1 MPVPLTESSRRL
13 VVVSHSREVG
23 GAEVYLENL
32 FRYLTHEAKDRWQPE
47 LILRRDAAVDSLAA
61 SVAEWA
67 PVERLDFGR
76 PSDLSRITSRLRGA
90 ALVHLNL
97 SFPTG
102 KYPFGVA
109 LLARALGRPLLVTHH
124 LALRVGPPWRQ
135 LMQWL
140 GHNAQ
145 HISVSRHS
153 ASVLAIEYAY
163 SLDRIE
169 VIHNGVDP
177 ELFHPATPEQR
188 SQLRRSAGE
197 KFNGQPWDD
206 HVLLACTVARLSRQK
221 GLFDLVESAAELVK
235 ESPNLKM
242 VILGEGE
249 LRRSLRE
256 RINALGLQQQ
266 LILAGNLPRTQ
277 VAEWL
282 AACDLFV
289 LPSRY
294 EGGPAT
300 ALMEAMACACA
311 VVATDVSGTSEIVTD
326 DSLALLVPPQDPL
339 ALATAMRRLLA
350 DPKLRTNLAAKAR
363 EKVLAEFTVE
373 ACMRRTEEVLERV
386 VSQGRLP
393 SPLG

>member
-1 MPVPLTESSRRL
+1 MPVPLTESPRRI

-47 LILRRDAAVDSLAA
+47 LILRRDAGVDSLAA

-76 PSDLSRITSRLRGA
+76 PSDLSRIASRLRGA
-90 ALVHLNL
+90 SLVHLNL

-135 LMQWL
+135 LMRWM
-140 GHNAQ
+140 GRNAQ

-153 ASVLAIEYAY
+153 ASVLAIDYGY
-163 SLDRIE
+163 SLERIE

-177 ELFHPATPEQR
+177 ELFHPATPDER
-188 SQLRRSAGE
+188 SRLRRTAGE
-197 KFNGQPWDD
+197 RYGGEPWDD
-206 HVLLACTVARLSRQK
+206 QVLLACTVARLSRQK
-221 GLFDLVESAAELVK
+221 GLFDLVEAAAELVK
-235 ESPNLKM
+235 DSPNLKM
-242 VILGEGE
+242 VIIGEGE
-249 LRRSLRE
+249 LRRTLRE
-256 RINALGLQQQ
+256 RINALGLQDQ
-266 LILAGNLPRTQ
+266 LILAGAMPRPQ

-311 VVATDVSGTSEIVTD
+311 VVATDVSGTSELVTD
-326 DSLALLVPPQDPL
+326 DSLGLLVPPQDPR
-339 ALATAMRRLLA
+339 ALAAAIRTLMA
-350 DPKLRTNLAAKAR
+350 DANLRTSLAGRAR

-373 ACMRRTEEVLERV
+373 ACMRRTEDVLEKV
-386 VSQGRLP
+386 LSQGRLP
-393 SPLG
+393 SPLA

>member
-1 MPVPLTESSRRL
+1 MT
-13 VVVSHSREVG
+13 
-23 GAEVYLENL
+23 Y
-32 FRYLTHEAKDRWQPE
+32 EAKDRWQPE

-61 SVAEWA
+61 SVAQWA

-76 PSDLSRITSRLRGA
+76 PSDLSRIASRLRGA
-90 ALVHLNL
+90 SLVHLNL

-124 LALRVGPPWRQ
+124 LALRVGPPWHH
-135 LMQWL
+135 LMRWL
-140 GHNAQ
+140 GHTAQ

-153 ASVLAIEYAY
+153 ASVLAIDYGY
-163 SLDRIE
+163 SLERIE

-177 ELFHPATPEQR
+177 ELFHPATPEER
-188 SQLRRSAGE
+188 TRLRRTAGE
-197 KFNGQPWDD
+197 KFGGQPWDD

-221 GLFDLVESAAELVK
+221 GLFDLVEAAAELVK

-249 LRRSLRE
+249 LRRTLRE
-256 RINALGLQQQ
+256 QINTLGLQDQ
-266 LILAGNLPRTQ
+266 LILAGALPRTQ

-311 VVATDVSGTSEIVTD
+311 VVATDVSGTSELVTD
-326 DSLALLVPPQDPL
+326 DSLGLLVPPQDPR
-339 ALATAMRRLLA
+339 ALAGAIRKLLTDA
-350 DPKLRTNLAAKAR
+350 KLRTNLAGRAR
-363 EKVLAEFTVE
+363 AKVLAEFTVE
-373 ACMRRTEEVLERV
+373 ACMLRTEEVLEGV
-386 VSQGRLP
+386 VSRSRLP
-393 SPLG
+393 SPLA